1 MSTTPSKRLSKE
13 MRREQMLETA
23 RRIVREEGT
32 DLLTLGYLAERAGV
46 SKPIAYEHFETR
58 SGLLIALYK
67 QFDDQQAMALHDALK
82 RTPKQLKDVAA
93 PVSYTHLTLPTIYSV

>member
-32 DLLTLGYLAERAGV
+32 DLLTLGPAQLEAIATGLYVEMLEAG
-46 SKPIAYEHFETR
+46 
-58 SGLLIALYK
+58 
-67 QFDDQQAMALHDALK
+67 
-82 RTPKQLKDVAA
+82 
-93 PVSYTHLTLPTIYSV
+93 YS